1 MILYF
6 RNPTYSGRV
15 ELPDNLKPMF
25 RPIAMMIPH
34 YSLIGEVILFSVG
47 FTSAKVLATKIVYLY
62 NLSNSQ
68 LSQQDHYD
76 FGMRAIKAV
85 LLTAGE
91 LKRSHIKDP
100 ELTDEQSEEN
110 IMLQALTESN
120 LPKLLKDDAT
130 LFLGILRDLFPQS
143 DKSLHEHITIE
154 QAIQRAIRDLNY
166 EYWPA
171 QADKALQ
178 QNN

>member
-1 MILYF
+1 LWILRYYVNIIETKTTF
-6 RNPTYSGRV
+6 KSFLILRNPTYSGRF

-34 YSLIGEVILFSVG
+34 YSLIGEGNLKGISTIIFILFSLVILFSVG

-85 LLTAGE
+85 LLMAGE
-91 LKRSHIKDP
+91 IKRSYINNSN
-100 ELTDEQSEEN
+100 LTDEQAEV
-110 IMLQALTESN
+110 
-120 LPKLLKDDAT
+120 KF
-130 LFLGILRDLFPQS
+130 LF
-143 DKSLHEHITIE
+143 DKRIFFI
-154 QAIQRAIRDLNY
+154 
-166 EYWPA
+166 
-171 QADKALQ
+171 
-178 QNN
+178 